1 MAEATKLNTNPEVL
15 LKKRKNADRLRIEKQ
30 EQARKRLEEQRKRR
44 QQKRKAKFIR
54 AETLVAKHRA
64 SEREQY
70 RVKRVSQHERLSA
83 KDTDDTEERLL
94 FVVRIPGPH
103 GAKVPS
109 AARKVLDL
117 LRLEHVYTG
126 TFVKLNSTVAPLLK
140 LTSPYLSIGTP
151 SLATVRNLIQ
161 KRASVTIQEDGQS
174 KQVKLDDNN
183 LIEDR
188 LGDHGIICVEDII
201 HEIASLGDSFKQ
213 CVGFLDPFK
222 LSAPVHGWSPLSK
235 LKRLE
240 LREEKSKVNNA
251 GSAPLEEVDID
262 QFVSEQI

>member
-1 MAEATKLNTNPEVL
+1 MVESTKLNTNPEVL

-30 EQARKRLEEQRKRR
+30 EQARKKLEEQK
-44 QQKRKAKFIR
+44 KRKQQQRKARFIR

-70 RVKRVSQHERLSA
+70 RVKRVSQHERSSA
-83 KDTDDTEERLL
+83 APEESDERLL

-109 AARKVLDL
+109 KARKVLEL

-126 TFVKLNSTVAPLLK
+126 TFIKLNAAVKPLLR
-140 LTSPYLSIGTP
+140 LASPYIAIGTP

-161 KRASVTIQEDGQS
+161 KRATASIEEDGTTR
-174 KQVKLDDNN
+174 KVNLDDNN
-183 LIEDR
+183 LIEEH
-188 LGDHGIICVEDII
+188 LGDYGIICVEDII
-201 HEIASLGDSFKQ
+201 HEIATLGDSFKQ
-213 CVGFLDPFK
+213 CVKFLDPFK
-222 LSAPVHGWSPLSK
+222 LSPPVHGWGPLSK

-240 LREEKSKVNNA
+240 LREEKRKVNNA
-251 GSAPLEEVDID
+251 ATAPLDEVDID